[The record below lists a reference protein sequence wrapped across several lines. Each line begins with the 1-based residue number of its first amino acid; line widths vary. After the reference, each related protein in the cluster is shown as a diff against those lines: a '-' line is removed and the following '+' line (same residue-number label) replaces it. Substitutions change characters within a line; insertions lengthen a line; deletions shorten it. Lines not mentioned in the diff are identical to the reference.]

1 MAAVCLIKG
10 ARMTL
15 YALNTALRYF
25 KIRSGCLT
33 EKSYDTFYI
42 ISPRVNLLHLNFKT
56 VTFSPSYLGHYILKC
71 VANIAASLL
80 LKKTDDTTVPYLLI
94 N

>member
-1 MAAVCLIKG
+1 
-10 ARMTL
+10 MTL
-15 YALNTALRYF
+15 NALNTVLCYF

-56 VTFSPSYLGHYILKC
+56 VTFSLPYLDYYILKC

-80 LKKTDDTTVPYLLI
+80 LETDDTEISYLLI